1 MRSIYNFS
9 ARPAVLPEPVLRE
22 AADGMMSYI

>member
-9 ARPAVLPEPVLRE
+9 VRPAVLLEPVLRE